1 MGIFSDIKAMTDLQK
16 IKSRGGKA
24 KLSISQI
31 VCLIVNMPDAQ
42 RNLPPEQFKLVYAFY
57 TLCRQSKTK
66 VKMDYDGYL
75 DTASK
80 LILKFNEIAPYEKYS
95 GNGEVETQ
103 LLLDELRENYEKG
116 K

>member
-1 MGIFSDIKAMTDLQK
+1 MMGVFSDIKAMSDLQK

-31 VCLIVNMPDAQ
+31 VNLIVNMSDAQ

-66 VKMDYDGYL
+66 IKMDYDGYL

-80 LILKFNEIAPYEKYS
+80 LILRFDEIAPYEKYS

-103 LLLDELRENYEKG
+103 MMLEEIREIYG

>member
-1 MGIFSDIKAMTDLQK
+1 MSDLQR
-16 IKSRGGKA
+16 IKRFGGYA
-24 KLSISQI
+24 KLSVSQI
-31 VCLIVNMPDAQ
+31 VNLIVNMSDAQ

-57 TLCRQSKTK
+57 TLCRQSKSK
-66 VKMDYDGYL
+66 VKMDFDGYL

-80 LILKFNEIAPYEKYS
+80 IILRFDEIAPYEKYS

-103 LLLDELRENYEKG
+103 LMLEEIRGIYG